1 MTNYSE
7 EVLNNAINNRVILIG
22 EDNSVWVGFFIKDWN
37 NMWRVLG
44 VDIDNSIG
52 FKRSYIKKII
62 YLRTGYVLP
71 KESIATK
78 LYTKKIN
85 PRRIRSNYLDI
96 FEMNE
101 LLNKAGCQFL

>member
-1 MTNYSE
+1 MNYYSE
-7 EVLNNAINNRVILIG
+7 EVLNNAINEQVILIG

-44 VDIDNSIG
+44 VDVDNSMG
-52 FKRSYIKKII
+52 FKRSYIKKLI

-71 KESIATK
+71 KNLKT
-78 LYTKKIN
+78 N
-85 PRRIRSNYLDI
+85 HRRIKELDLI
-96 FEMNE
+96 ELNE